1 MLRRGLPTH
10 TQVLYPCLFLIAG
23 CDQGPT
29 CPAVLRD
36 LMQHPP
42 FFNQMLHRFFYRMYC
57 STLNFVIKMVG
68 LINSFNYSEVL
79 PGDAD
84 GCCS

>member
-1 MLRRGLPTH
+1 MLRGGLPTH
-10 TQVLYPCLFLIAG
+10 TQVHYLCLFLIAG

-36 LMQHPP
+36 LMQHLP
-42 FFNQMLHRFFYRMYC
+42 FFLLNGSQVLLSYALLYLKLCYKDVRVNQQL
-57 STLNFVIKMVG
+57 
-68 LINSFNYSEVL
+68 NYSEVL
-79 PGDAD
+79 PVDAD